1 MAGILGVAIVVRKWS
16 SFAGRELMQEK
27 AVGLMPSAHLS
38 FQKGRAIMSFL
49 KFTFPEFILS

>member
-1 MAGILGVAIVVRKWS
+1 
-16 SFAGRELMQEK
+16 MQEK